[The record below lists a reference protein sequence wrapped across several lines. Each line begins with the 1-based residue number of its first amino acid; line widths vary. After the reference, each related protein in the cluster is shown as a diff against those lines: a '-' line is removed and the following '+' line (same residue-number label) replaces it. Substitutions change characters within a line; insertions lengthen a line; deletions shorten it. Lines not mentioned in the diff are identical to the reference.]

1 MVENLRVIL
10 IREKNNGISDYVAVL
25 NNIIGFLLEEICMSA
40 LHFVSELKVPKVND
54 KNFKKSQKQYFL
66 RPPLLREKMWTLNH
80 RGFFRVF
87 FTIITVGASSSKIYL
102 IFNTAYRPVIA
113 RATPIWTHCNLISA
127 QLLLYTLLYFA
138 EAL

>member
-80 RGFFRVF
+80 RRFFWF
-87 FTIITVGASSSKIYL
+87 F
-102 IFNTAYRPVIA
+102 F
-113 RATPIWTHCNLISA
+113 
-127 QLLLYTLLYFA
+127 LLLSL
-138 EAL
+138 